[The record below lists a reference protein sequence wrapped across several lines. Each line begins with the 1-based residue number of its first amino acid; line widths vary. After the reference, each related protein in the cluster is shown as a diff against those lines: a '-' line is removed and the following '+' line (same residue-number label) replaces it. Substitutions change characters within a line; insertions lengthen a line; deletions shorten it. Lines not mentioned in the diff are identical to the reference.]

1 MIDLLNRIGFRQIAF
16 GGEGG
21 GGGGGGGGGAK
32 GRPAASNNVVSG
44 APRQAELMDQPHMLA
59 YINPQEEQMLRDAG
73 GAGIPGPDGIPV
85 YGWWSDTWKE
95 ITSGGKADTETY
107 NSGSNNNN
115 DSGSSDPGS
124 GTGDDGWGD
133 WDATADWGQDDS
145 NDSYDYG
152 YDNND
157 NDTTVTVSPTD
168 TSNVYDFYDPDPVT
182 VSPTDTS
189 NVYDFYEPDPVTVSP
204 TDTSNVYDF
213 YEPDP
218 VTVYDGGSNDEE
230 TVMLQPVTYTG
241 PAVETTLDTG
251 DFSLDDLDLGTGVAP
266 VDETPISVF
275 DAGMLSK
282 VTRGL
287 GTPTTWV
294 GNNTQEASNV
304 DQNNRF
310 DFDYS
315 AAYDPEIIPKTI
327 GALPKEEVVT
337 DGTVVS
343 SVPKPIGPT
352 VTVSTSNASNI
363 AEGRFEGIRDKLEA
377 LGYTVSANGSS
388 VYTADG
394 QVAGEN
400 WSGSSTISNMLKEN
414 QDQNVAL
421 ASINNNSIA
430 KAPVNTQTFGALP
443 DGVTQQ
449 MITDSQNDGEYGYYN
464 NDGSYV
470 PKEIDKYNGGGPD
483 YSGVR
488 FASGGGAQFD
498 LDGDRFLSKTE
509 MRIGEAAGKELDQN
523 FWSKAGTGL
532 GGTPLGS
539 GQDPTGIAK
548 WAEKLLVPGGS
559 TLRKLNP
566 PAFERPLSSYDPNNP
581 YADVGEDAPNIW
593 WEKGKTNPI
602 GFEYKRTPAEVL
614 ADRTASREKAAI
626 AAANE
631 ITNNNDNDNGPR
643 TRREDLFGTRM
654 TTEEY
659 RRRYKGGGGAALP
672 AYMRK
677 YASGKSIDELVRKV
691 KVNGKDY
698 FLTPDGRYIEP
709 SAFTGAAA
717 SRDLDVVE
725 TGEEQYLEGYN
736 VIDESTGIITTYN
749 TDGSIMEVFDPNFE
763 SEEA

>member
-21 GGGGGGGGGAK
+21 GGGGA
-32 GRPAASNNVVSG
+32 GRNMVT
-44 APRQAELMDQPHMLA
+44 APKTRLVQKQPHLLA
-59 YINPQEEQMLRDAG
+59 YITPAEAALLKKNGGTGEMVNGIPAFRPVKGKDSSGKPSAGTGFSGGSSGGGSSSSSSSNPGDIAG
-73 GAGIPGPDGIPV
+73 GG
-85 YGWWSDTWKE
+85 YGSGN
-95 ITSGGKADTETY
+95 SGGNAGSSPSYDFGSSNDNNDRDDRQPTPPPPPPPAPAPITYDPYEDADLYDDNGYQQEY
-107 NSGSNNNN
+107 SGSNYG
-115 DSGSSDPGS
+115 GSS
-124 GTGDDGWGD
+124 
-133 WDATADWGQDDS
+133 
-145 NDSYDYG
+145 
-152 YDNND
+152 NN
-157 NDTTVTVSPTD
+157 
-168 TSNVYDFYDPDPVT
+168 
-182 VSPTDTS
+182 
-189 NVYDFYEPDPVTVSP
+189 
-204 TDTSNVYDF
+204 
-213 YEPDP
+213 
-218 VTVYDGGSNDEE
+218 
-230 TVMLQPVTYTG
+230 
-241 PAVETTLDTG
+241 
-251 DFSLDDLDLGTGVAP
+251 
-266 VDETPISVF
+266 SVF
-275 DAGMLSK
+275 DADMLSK

-294 GNNTQEASNV
+294 GNNTQEAFNADPNS
-304 DQNNRF
+304 RY

-315 AAYDPEIIPKTI
+315 AAYDTEIIPKTI
-327 GALPKEEVVT
+327 GALPTEEVVT

-414 QDQNVAL
+414 QDQNGAL
-421 ASINNNSIA
+421 ASINNNSKA

-443 DGVTQQ
+443 EGVTQQ

-498 LDGDRFLSKTE
+498 KDGDRFITKEEIRL
-509 MRIGEAAGKELDQN
+509 GEIEGKGFKDN
-523 FWSKAGTGL
+523 FWSLTGRGL

-539 GQDPTGIAK
+539 GQDPTGVAK

-559 TLRKLNP
+559 TIRKLSP

-631 ITNNNDNDNGPR
+631 ITNNNDNDSGPR

-709 SAFTGAAA
+709 SAFTGAAVA
-717 SRDLDVVE
+717 RDIDVVE
-725 TGEEQYLEGYN
+725 TGESEQYLESYN